1 SPSSGSSGRA
11 ARDAVPR
18 TPQQTHRR
26 PRHVSYAPRRAM
38 AIDFEPHLTHDGL
51 DWFVSWCLFEGD
63 VWESPRTSDGVP
75 SFEVERETDAW
86 RVRGR
91 IWAIEQT
98 VHA

>member
-1 SPSSGSSGRA
+1 
-11 ARDAVPR
+11 
-18 TPQQTHRR
+18 
-26 PRHVSYAPRRAM
+26 M

-98 VHA
+98 VHAFELELRPDATWTLRFEGVELRGSATVRDGRLVPA